1 MTRGNLKLNLDSRL
15 CDVDPLFLTF
25 TKFHIG
31 GEGRQRHVGNGKSL
45 NCIWWVSKLRP
56 LSQKYGILL
65 LYHQIPV
72 TVKAFLLVYIQ
83 WKPYSLCP
91 WRTDFLRNTQSEGN
105 VALTEGGTCHR
116 NYIQNKRN
124 WEILNGVSFINPYP
138 AFWLS
143 SYGTFFSLCGF
154 SIVLFQMLSVC
165 LHFFWLTV
173 SILFNMMVRLIH
185 AGWLYPKQEQK

>member
-1 MTRGNLKLNLDSRL
+1 MWCGSTI
-15 CDVDPLFLTF
+15 P
-25 TKFHIG
+25 HIHKVSHW
-31 GEGRQRHVGNGKSL
+31 RWGK
-45 NCIWWVSKLRP
+45 
-56 LSQKYGILL
+56 
-65 LYHQIPV
+65 
-72 TVKAFLLVYIQ
+72 VKACGKWEKSELYLV
-83 WKPYSLCP
+83 SLKAETFVTEVWYLTIIPSDSSHCQGIFIGLH
-91 WRTDFLRNTQSEGN
+91 TVEILFTVSMEDSDFLRNTQSEGN

-138 AFWLS
+138 AFWLL

-154 SIVLFQMLSVC
+154 SIVLFQMLPVC